1 MPEIVI
7 NWPLIVAC
15 CAFMVLD
22 LITGFIG
29 AVVHND
35 VQSSKM
41 KAGLWHKCG
50 FLLAI
55 MFGVLCEWASSF
67 VDLGF
72 SLPVQ
77 PAVCMFIILIE
88 VMSNLENLCKINPE
102 LKCSKFMQIFA
113 SDKLE
118 SVEND
123 NLVR

>member
-29 AVVHND
+29 AVVHNE

-67 VDLGF
+67 IDLGF

-77 PAVCMFIILIE
+77 PAVCVFIILIE
-88 VMSNLENLCKINPE
+88 VMSNLENLCKISPE

-118 SVEND
+118 PVEND
-123 NLVR
+123 NLV

>member
-29 AVVHND
+29 AVMHND

-67 VDLGF
+67 IDLGF

-77 PAVCMFIILIE
+77 PAVCVFIILIE

-118 SVEND
+118 PVEND
-123 NLVR
+123 HLVR